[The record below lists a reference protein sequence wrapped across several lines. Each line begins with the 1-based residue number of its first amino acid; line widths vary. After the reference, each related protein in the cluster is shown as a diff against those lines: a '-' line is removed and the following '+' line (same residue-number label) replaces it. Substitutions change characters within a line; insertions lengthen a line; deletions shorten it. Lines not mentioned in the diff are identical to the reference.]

1 MNKYVADE
9 KYIRKVMID
18 KGIKSIAELSRLSG
32 VSKPKIHDYLGGDT
46 PLATTFIRL
55 CTYLEIDPNKA
66 VVKRGEKNDEHN

>member
-1 MNKYVADE
+1 MSKYVADD

-46 PLATTFIRL
+46 PLATTFVRL
-55 CTYLEIDPNKA
+55 CDFLEIDPNGA
-66 VVKRGEKNDEHN
+66 VTKQGENTDA